1 MVVKYLESIAS
12 SKINFVELGLRNF
25 PQEKYLGPFAYTTD
39 KYLNDI
45 LLPDGPEYGVMV
57 DAKTILSSEHSIE
70 DAVCLLFNPSEQ
82 SKISLVRIAA
92 HLHEVKSCEIIIN
105 TLKNLGYKVGLNIM
119 QAGGKSQDLLE
130 KIAIKVSKFD
140 SLDVLYFADS
150 LGNMDEIEVK
160 RISTILKKYWIRDMG
175 IHTHDNMNKGLQN
188 SFAAINNG
196 INWVDSTITGMGRGA
211 GNTQTEKLLTELNKL
226 GHNFNL
232 KRIYELVISTFEP
245 MMKKYGWGSNL
256 VYFICAE
263 NNIHPTF
270 AQNMLSDKKVSRES
284 MLKSLEFL
292 SSEEEPNKYSD
303 KKYNDA
309 VNFQNHLDYV
319 HGNNDMS
326 GLFDNKKVLV
336 IANSESTKNYKRD
349 IELMIRSNEFVVFSV
364 NINEYIDKNLIDF
377 TVISHNTRFYLDKD
391 NYESISNKVIMPLH
405 RFSQEEISLLKN
417 AEEIYDVSFYV
428 NNNNK
433 ITGNSVHINYD
444 LTFAYLLS
452 LLSNS
457 KINEI
462 VLCGFDGYEDSNDL
476 RQKEMI
482 KFLYEYQN
490 FSSNKIKSL
499 TKTSYPIHTSSIY
512 EYI

>member
-1 MVVKYLESIAS
+1 
-12 SKINFVELGLRNF
+12 
-25 PQEKYLGPFAYTTD
+25 
-39 KYLNDI
+39 
-45 LLPDGPEYGVMV
+45 
-57 DAKTILSSEHSIE
+57 
-70 DAVCLLFNPSEQ
+70 
-82 SKISLVRIAA
+82 
-92 HLHEVKSCEIIIN
+92 
-105 TLKNLGYKVGLNIM
+105 
-119 QAGGKSQDLLE
+119 
-130 KIAIKVSKFD
+130 
-140 SLDVLYFADS
+140 
-150 LGNMDEIEVK
+150 
-160 RISTILKKYWIRDMG
+160 
-175 IHTHDNMNKGLQN
+175 
-188 SFAAINNG
+188 
-196 INWVDSTITGMGRGA
+196 
-211 GNTQTEKLLTELNKL
+211 
-226 GHNFNL
+226 
-232 KRIYELVISTFEP
+232 
-245 MMKKYGWGSNL
+245 MKKYGWGSNL